1 MFAGKKKYCCL
12 FCMMLGI
19 VSCTKKDLPQ
29 GTRMSVLP
37 KANIAVETIAASGKN
52 VKVSEPK
59 LNHNWSQNGGN
70 SEHSYGNLDVS
81 FPPEK
86 IWSKKFGKAAGKRDI
101 IISEPIVM
109 DDKVFVLD
117 ADAILSSFDLNTGDL
132 LWKTKILSPQSKKSD
147 VSIKSSGIA
156 ANASSVF
163 AATGFGEVVALDITS
178 GKELWRYN
186 ASTPIRIAPTCSAD
200 KLFIQTIDNR
210 LIALNT
216 NNGEEIWNYEILQED
231 TTLLG
236 GASPALDIAQDIL
249 IAAFSNGEIQ
259 ALKASTGSPLWN
271 NVLVSNKYAASQ
283 SAITAIK
290 ANPVIVGDKVYAIGN
305 GQTFAAIETRTGE
318 RIWEL
323 PVSGNYQPIVS
334 GNYIFVISDDN
345 TVYAIDNED
354 GKIIWQQN
362 LPLSEGNKENL
373 FVLRPL
379 LVNGYILATISDG
392 RVFKISAADGV
403 IVDITDLGD
412 EIFVSPIVANKHL
425 IFSTAN
431 AELIIFK

>member
-1 MFAGKKKYCCL
+1 MFAGKKKYCGL
-12 FCMMLGI
+12 FCVILGI
-19 VSCTKKDLPQ
+19 ISCTKKDLPQ

-37 KANIAVETIAASGKN
+37 KANIAVETVATSGKGI
-52 VKVSEPK
+52 KISEPK

-70 SEHSYGNLDVS
+70 SEHSYGNLDVNL
-81 FPPEK
+81 PPQK

-109 DDKVFVLD
+109 EDKVFALD
-117 ADAILSSFDLNTGDL
+117 ANAILSSFDLNTGNL
-132 LWKTKILSPQSKKSD
+132 LWKTKILSHKAKKSD
-147 VSIKSSGIA
+147 VSVKSSGIA
-156 ANASSVF
+156 ANASALFVT
-163 AATGFGEVVALDITS
+163 TGFGEVVALDINS
-178 GKELWRYN
+178 GKEMWRYN

-216 NNGEEIWNYEILQED
+216 SDGEELWNYEILQED

-271 NVLVSNKYAASQ
+271 NFLISNKYAASQ

-290 ANPVIVGDKVYAIGN
+290 ANPVIDNDKVYAIGN
-305 GQTFAAIETRTGE
+305 GHTFAAIETRTGE
-318 RIWEL
+318 RIWDL
-323 PVSGNYQPIVS
+323 PISGNYQPVVS
-334 GNYIFVISDDN
+334 GKYVFVISDDS
-345 TVYAIDNED
+345 TLYAIDNEN
-354 GKIIWQQN
+354 GKIIWQQK

-373 FVLRPL
+373 FALRPL
-379 LVNGYILATISDG
+379 LVDGYILATISDG
-392 RVFKISAADGV
+392 RVFKISATDGT